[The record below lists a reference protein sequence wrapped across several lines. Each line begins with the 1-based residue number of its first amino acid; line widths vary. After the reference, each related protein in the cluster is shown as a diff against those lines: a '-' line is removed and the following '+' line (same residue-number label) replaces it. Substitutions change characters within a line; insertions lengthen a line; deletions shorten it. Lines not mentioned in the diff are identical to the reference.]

1 MADIFE
7 LFKKISSE
15 KAATPKTAGVEWIIA
30 GLGNIGTEYTFTR
43 HNTGFLCTGVIARK
57 LGVTVD
63 KARFEALTARA
74 EIAGHSVLLLCPTTY
89 MNASGEAVKEA
100 ADFYKVP
107 PERVLVLVDDIN
119 LDVGRMRYRENG
131 SAGSHNGL
139 KSIIYHLNTENFPRV
154 RIGVGKKP
162 EYIPDLADWV
172 LSRFGDTELA
182 TLEKLFERTCE
193 GLPLIL
199 DGKKNEIPQFFN
211 TQLPS

>member
-1 MADIFE
+1 MSDIFD
-7 LFKKISSE
+7 LFKKISAE
-15 KAATPKTAGVEWIIA
+15 KAGTPKSAGVEWIIA

-43 HNTGFLCTGVIARK
+43 HNTGFLCMGVIARK

-63 KARFEALTARA
+63 KARFHALTARS

-89 MNASGEAVKEA
+89 MNASGDAVAEA
-100 ADFYKVP
+100 AEFYKVP

-119 LDVGRMRYRENG
+119 LDVGRMRFRENG

-139 KSIIYHLNTENFPRV
+139 KSIIYRLNSDTFPRV

-162 EYIPDLADWV
+162 ECYTDLADWV

-199 DGKKNEIPQFFN
+199 DGKKNEASQFFN
-211 TQLPS
+211 SPLQ